1 VLTIVVLLTAP
12 PWAFLTSLVVFV
24 GLFLGVEAAA
34 RGRLVSFLVALVL
47 TVATVTV
54 VVAVVAGLLRNWQ
67 VVLAVLLTAVAVVLS
82 PSTSGN
88 CVGVEAA
95 HLRVGLRSS
104 DAGSSARGTS
114 FTDTTR
120 RPRVWI
126 RASTPCRW
134 DSSMT
139 SPRDDRLRRSV
150 PDRHVRE
157 RSASALRQESG
168 HPELVAS

>member
-67 VVLAVLLTAVAVVLS
+67 VVLAVLLTAVAVALFAV
-82 PSTSGN
+82 N
-88 CVGVEAA
+88 VRE
-95 HLRVGLRSS
+95 
-104 DAGSSARGTS
+104 
-114 FTDTTR
+114 
-120 RPRVWI
+120 
-126 RASTPCRW
+126 
-134 DSSMT
+134 
-139 SPRDDRLRRSV
+139 LRR
-150 PDRHVRE
+150 
-157 RSASALRQESG
+157 G
-168 HPELVAS
+168 